1 MSNGEICE
9 RKMSKEKCRK
19 ENHVKAR
26 FNNNE
31 ISAKKLLNSLGLLIG
46 GHKK

>member
-1 MSNGEICE
+1 M
-9 RKMSKEKCRK
+9 RVRVRV
-19 ENHVKAR
+19 ENLKAR

-31 ISAKKLLNSLGLLIG
+31 ISAKKLPNSLGLLIG

>member
-1 MSNGEICE
+1 MKGESVWV
-9 RKMSKEKCRK
+9 RV
-19 ENHVKAR
+19 ENLKAR
-26 FNNNE
+26 VKNNE